1 MYNRILIANR
11 GEIALRI
18 IRACADLGIESVVIF
33 SEADRG
39 SAYLD
44 LADEAICVGPPRS
57 SDSYLKIDRVISAA
71 EVGNVE
77 AIHPGY
83 GFLAE
88 NAHFND
94 VCRSCN
100 IDFIGP
106 SPEAMD
112 MLGDKNRARE
122 LAKSAD
128 VPVVPGSDGLVTEEE
143 DAVNIAREIG
153 FPVLIKASA
162 GGGGKGMR
170 VATDE
175 AMLQTALQQAST
187 EAEAAFGNA
196 DCFIEKYVERPRH
209 VEVQVLADKHGNV
222 VHLWE
227 RDCSSQRRHQKLIEE
242 SPAPNLPEATRQ
254 AMCDAAVRLI
264 KKANYANAGTVEF
277 IVDQDN
283 NFYFIEV
290 NARIQVE
297 HPVSELVTGIDLIQ
311 AQIRVAAGEKL
322 WVTQSE
328 IPQIGHAMEC
338 RINAEDPAK
347 NFQPSAGHIDQMY
360 APGGPGVRFDSHAH
374 AGYSVPPY
382 YDSMIAKLIV
392 HQPTRKEAIRC
403 MSRALSELR
412 VTGIKTTVPFH
423 QQLLQD
429 ATFVEGRMD
438 TTYVERD
445 LLSD

>member
-1 MYNRILIANR
+1 M
-11 GEIALRI
+11 
-18 IRACADLGIESVVIF
+18 
-33 SEADRG
+33 
-39 SAYLD
+39 
-44 LADEAICVGPPRS
+44 
-57 SDSYLKIDRVISAA
+57 
-71 EVGNVE
+71 
-77 AIHPGY
+77 
-83 GFLAE
+83 
-88 NAHFND
+88 
-94 VCRSCN
+94 
-100 IDFIGP
+100 
-106 SPEAMD
+106 
-112 MLGDKNRARE
+112 
-122 LAKSAD
+122 
-128 VPVVPGSDGLVTEEE
+128 VPGSDGLVTEND
-143 DAVNIAREIG
+143 DALKVAREIG

-175 AMLQTALQQAST
+175 SALQTALQQAGT

-196 DCFIEKYVERPRH
+196 DCFIEKYVDRPRH

-242 SPAPNLPEATRQ
+242 SPAPNLPDETRN
-254 AMCDAAVRLI
+254 AICAAAVRLI
-264 KKANYANAGTVEF
+264 EKANYANAGTVEF

-297 HPVSELVTGIDLIQ
+297 HPVSELVTGLDLIQ

-322 WVTQSE
+322 WLKQE
-328 IPQIGHAMEC
+328 DIPQLGHAIEC

-347 NFQPSAGHIDQMY
+347 NFQPSAGRIESMY

-374 AGYSVPPY
+374 SGYTVPPY

-392 HQPTRKEAIRC
+392 HQPTREDAIKC
-403 MSRALSELR
+403 MRRALAELR

-423 QQLLQD
+423 LELLSNE
-429 ATFVEGRMD
+429 AFLNGRMD
-438 TTYVERD
+438 TTYVEREM
-445 LLSD
+445 LNG